1 MVANLYSYASHP
13 VSSLNQHDVNLLYH
27 IFRKV
32 GEDDDVR
39 VDASHLHKMP
49 RPRIKAGRA
58 GERSEM
64 DNLAVAS
71 LFSRVA
77 RHHTHL
83 SSNYLTKYLM

>member
-13 VSSLNQHDVNLLYH
+13 VSSLNQHDVNLSYH

-32 GEDDDVR
+32 GEDDVR
-39 VDASHLHKMP
+39 VNASHLHKMP
-49 RPRIKAGRA
+49 RPRIKAGLA

-77 RHHTHL
+77 RHDTHL